1 MTAKSQFNTNLLP
14 HGGIILVR
22 QLVREQVSR
31 VFSVPGES
39 FLNVL
44 DGLYNSTIQNIVCR
58 NESGASFM
66 AEAYGKLTGR
76 PGIAFVTRGPG
87 ASNASGGIH
96 TAKQDSTP
104 MILFIGQVK
113 STHRG
118 REAFQEINYSKFLGD
133 QCKWVHEI
141 QSVDE
146 IPKVVGKAFFVARSG
161 RPGPVAISLPEDILD
176 QKSDVEPQRPIALH
190 PSLPTKTQLE
200 KLVSCIETTTQPLI
214 VAGGSLWSQKCNQ
227 MLEELSHKTGIP
239 VATAFRRQDRFNNQ
253 HPNYAGDLTVGMN
266 LKLAEIVDEC
276 DLLLL
281 LGTRFGDIPSK
292 GFTIPS
298 MQGRK
303 KTIVHN
309 YPSSEEIGLNHKTD
323 LAICC
328 QPQDLL
334 VAISSIPVQMKNDLT
349 AWTSK
354 CRSSYQQWIRVRDV
368 PGQVKF
374 PEILTWLSNNLPEDT
389 IITNGAGNYAAFM
402 HRYFQPKR
410 FGTQFGS
417 TSGSMGYGLPAAIS
431 AKLEHP
437 ERTVV
442 CLAGDGCLQM
452 SINEMST
459 ISQYGIKVI
468 VLVAN
473 NGIFGTIRMH
483 QERAFPHRVSGTDLF
498 NPDYVMLANAYGWH
512 GERVAETSQ
521 FAETFE
527 RSLHADKPALI
538 ELQLDPEALSPNE
551 TISGL
556 RT

>member
-1 MTAKSQFNTNLLP
+1 MTAKSQFNTNLP

-176 QKSDVEPQRPIALH
+176 QKSDIEPQRSIALH

-200 KLVSCIETTTQPLI
+200 KLVSCIETATQPLI

-227 MLEELSHKTGIP
+227 MLEGLSHKTGIP

-266 LKLAEIVDEC
+266 LKLAEIVEEC

-298 MQGRK
+298 MQARK
-303 KTIVHN
+303 KTVVHN

-354 CRSSYQQWIRVRDV
+354 CRSSYQQWIRVKDV

-459 ISQYGIKVI
+459 ISQYGLKVI

-512 GERVAETSQ
+512 GERVVETSQ

-556 RT
+556 RN

>member
-1 MTAKSQFNTNLLP
+1 M
-14 HGGIILVR
+14 
-22 QLVREQVSR
+22 
-31 VFSVPGES
+31 
-39 FLNVL
+39 
-44 DGLYNSTIQNIVCR
+44 
-58 NESGASFM
+58 
-66 AEAYGKLTGR
+66 
-76 PGIAFVTRGPG
+76 
-87 ASNASGGIH
+87 
-96 TAKQDSTP
+96 
-104 MILFIGQVK
+104 
-113 STHRG
+113 
-118 REAFQEINYSKFLGD
+118 
-133 QCKWVHEI
+133 
-141 QSVDE
+141 
-146 IPKVVGKAFFVARSG
+146 
-161 RPGPVAISLPEDILD
+161 
-176 QKSDVEPQRPIALH
+176 
-190 PSLPTKTQLE
+190 
-200 KLVSCIETTTQPLI
+200 
-214 VAGGSLWSQKCNQ
+214 
-227 MLEELSHKTGIP
+227 
-239 VATAFRRQDRFNNQ
+239 
-253 HPNYAGDLTVGMN
+253 
-266 LKLAEIVDEC
+266 
-276 DLLLL
+276 
-281 LGTRFGDIPSK
+281 
-292 GFTIPS
+292 
-298 MQGRK
+298 
-303 KTIVHN
+303 
-309 YPSSEEIGLNHKTD
+309 
-323 LAICC
+323 
-328 QPQDLL
+328 
-334 VAISSIPVQMKNDLT
+334 
-349 AWTSK
+349 
-354 CRSSYQQWIRVRDV
+354 

>member
-1 MTAKSQFNTNLLP
+1 MTAKSQFNTNLP

-96 TAKQDSTP
+96 AAKQDSTP

>member
-1 MTAKSQFNTNLLP
+1 MTAQSQFNTNLP
-14 HGGIILVR
+14 HGGIIFVR

-141 QSVDE
+141 QSADE

-176 QKSDVEPQRPIALH
+176 QKSDVEPQRSIALH

-200 KLVSCIETTTQPLI
+200 KLVSCIETATQPLI

-266 LKLAEIVDEC
+266 LKLAEIVEEC

-298 MQGRK
+298 MQARK
-303 KTIVHN
+303 KTVVHN

-349 AWTSK
+349 TWTSK

-431 AKLEHP
+431 AKLEYP

-512 GERVAETSQ
+512 GERVVETSQ
-521 FAETFE
+521 FAATFE
-527 RSLHADKPALI
+527 RSLHTDKPALI

-556 RT
+556 RN